1 MAWNI
6 GMRKKQLALLFK
18 IPSGP
23 PKSKLVKRI
32 NELTKGFI
40 YVRVYPIAILV
51 LFICFPIKYLGILVC
66 TGRF

>member
-1 MAWNI
+1 MAWNM

-23 PKSKLVKRI
+23 LKSKLVKRI

-40 YVRVYPIAILV
+40 YVRVYPIAILSFIY
-51 LFICFPIKYLGILVC
+51 LFSHKIPWN
-66 TGRF
+66 TGLYR